1 MSGGQRQRLAIA
13 RALLRRPQVLI
24 LDEAT
29 SALDA
34 QTEREIVDT
43 LEAVKAG
50 RITITIT
57 HRLSLAARADL
68 IVVIDRGRVVEQGS
82 HVELLRA
89 NGVYRRLHQE
99 QGNTELGPETG
110 PTPHTGLERIPIFRS

>member
-1 MSGGQRQRLAIA
+1 M
-13 RALLRRPQVLI
+13 LRRPQVLI

-50 RITITIT
+50 RTTITIT

-68 IVVIDRGRVVEQGS
+68 IVVIDRGRVVEQGT
-82 HVELLRA
+82 HEELLA
-89 NGVYRRLHQE
+89 V
-99 QGNTELGPETG
+99 QGFYARQWQAFEPVGAA
-110 PTPHTGLERIPIFRS
+110 